1 MNLVIVELTRHS
13 VTLSSAEFFA
23 HLLPPFVALSEFS
36 NFNILPLP
44 DFSLIPLAFHVL
56 PIRTVAVLSP
66 PFSYPSTLYDGTATL
81 PLLLSRLISP
91 TESATVFPICRSLF
105 FLTSL
110 LLSVITPK
118 MSSCDLSLLL
128 TRSQTCVIRRTDFTA
143 SCPRHCR
150 LPQRSHVSLSESS
163 VFSLRRDRLK
173 AATRPSC
180 QGTMSRSSTNDKVHY
195 PSRA

>member
-44 DFSLIPLAFHVL
+44 DSSLIPLALHVR

-66 PFSYPSTLYDGTATL
+66 PLSYPSTLYDGTATL

-105 FLTSL
+105 FPYVSPF
-110 LLSVITPK
+110 ITPE
-118 MSSCDLSLLL
+118 MSSCDLSLSSPHPFVDPCHPPNRFHRVMPPPL
-128 TRSQTCVIRRTDFTA
+128 SSPSKI
-143 SCPRHCR
+143 PR
-150 LPQRSHVSLSESS
+150 
-163 VFSLRRDRLK
+163 F
-173 AATRPSC
+173 AI
-180 QGTMSRSSTNDKVHY
+180 
-195 PSRA
+195 

>member
-44 DFSLIPLAFHVL
+44 DSSLIPLALHVR

-66 PFSYPSTLYDGTATL
+66 PLSYPSTLYDGTATL

-105 FLTSL
+105 FSL
-110 LLSVITPK
+110 RLSFYPLSRQRCLRAISLF
-118 MSSCDLSLLL
+118 SSP
-128 TRSQTCVIRRTDFTA
+128 VRRPVSSA
-143 SCPRHCR
+143 EQISPRHA
-150 LPQRSHVSLSESS
+150 PAIVVSLSDPTFRYLNRQ
-163 VFSLRRDRLK
+163 FS
-173 AATRPSC
+173 AYVGIA
-180 QGTMSRSSTNDKVHY
+180 
-195 PSRA
+195 

>member
-44 DFSLIPLAFHVL
+44 DSSLIPLALHVR

-66 PFSYPSTLYDGTATL
+66 PLSYPSTLYDGTATL

-105 FLTSL
+105 FPYVSPF
-110 LLSVITPK
+110 ITPE
-118 MSSCDLSLLL
+118 MSSCDLSLF
-128 TRSQTCVIRRTDFTA
+128 SSPVRRPVSSA
-143 SCPRHCR
+143 EQISPRHA
-150 LPQRSHVSLSESS
+150 PAIVVSLKDPTFRYLNRQ
-163 VFSLRRDRLK
+163 FS
-173 AATRPSC
+173 AYV
-180 QGTMSRSSTNDKVHY
+180 GIV
-195 PSRA
+195 

>member
-23 HLLPPFVALSEFS
+23 HLLPPFVALSEFP

-44 DFSLIPLAFHVL
+44 DSSLIPLALHVR

-66 PFSYPSTLYDGTATL
+66 PLSYPSTLYDGTATL

-105 FLTSL
+105 FLTAL
-110 LLSVITPK
+110 LF
-118 MSSCDLSLLL
+118 
-128 TRSQTCVIRRTDFTA
+128 IRYHARDVFV
-143 SCPRHCR
+143 R
-150 LPQRSHVSLSESS
+150 SLSSPHPFADPCHPPNRFHRVMPPPLSS
-163 VFSLRRDRLK
+163 
-173 AATRPSC
+173 PSEIP
-180 QGTMSRSSTNDKVHY
+180 RF
-195 PSRA
+195 AI

>member
-13 VTLSSAEFFA
+13 VTLSPAEFFA

-44 DFSLIPLAFHVL
+44 DSSLIPLALHVR

-66 PFSYPSTLYDGTATL
+66 PLSYPSTLYDGTATL

-105 FLTSL
+105 FPYVSL
-110 LLSVITPK
+110 LLSVITPE
-118 MSSCDLSLLL
+118 MSSCDLSLF
-128 TRSQTCVIRRTDFTA
+128 SSPVRRPVSSA
-143 SCPRHCR
+143 EQISPRHA
-150 LPQRSHVSLSESS
+150 PAPLSS
-163 VFSLRRDRLK
+163 
-173 AATRPSC
+173 PSEIP
-180 QGTMSRSSTNDKVHY
+180 RF
-195 PSRA
+195 AI